1 MTLEDCDHNTSHNTG
16 GNLDHII
23 VTAVVVVVVVVVD
36 VVAAAVDAV
45 VDVVGRI
52 NVVVFTI
59 IFLSKMSILFVSILG
74 DVAHAGISSET

>member
-1 MTLEDCDHNTSHNTG
+1 MALEDCDRNTSHNTG

-23 VTAVVVVVVVVVD
+23 AAAVVVVD

-52 NVVVFTI
+52 SVVVFAI
-59 IFLSKMSILFVSILG
+59 IFLSKMSILFVSILAE
-74 DVAHAGISSET
+74 VAHAGISSQT